1 MSSNHGKPTTL
12 GQEAVGQSTETS
24 KGGLWGYSNNNG
36 GCGGLL
42 LIFAILIIGFVLMLI
57 FG

>member
-1 MSSNHGKPTTL
+1 MSTNHGKPITL

-24 KGGLWGYSNNNG
+24 KGGFWGYSNNNG

-42 LIFAILIIGFVLMLI
+42 LIFGILVIGIILMLI
-57 FG
+57 FL

>member
-12 GQEAVGQSTETS
+12 GQEAIGQSTETS

-42 LIFAILIIGFVLMLI
+42 IILAVLVLIIFLLFI
-57 FG
+57 FI